1 MKTKCRGGRFLRNV
15 EGSIPQSI
23 QVWSL
28 WSILVGFARLWL
40 RTVWGGL
47 EYGERTILV
56 WCDGYGYGL
65 VWSGTIWYGMLCG
78 PPWQMGKRD
87 GRGPIHEDVH
97 LSFLKVG
104 QKAEEPAAG

>member
-28 WSILVGFARLWL
+28 WSILVDAAWLWL

-47 EYGERTILV
+47 EYGGWSILV
-56 WCDGYGYGL
+56 WCDGNGYGL
-65 VWSGTIWYGMLCG
+65 VWYGQVQFGMVCCVDHPGKWERGTEGAD
-78 PPWQMGKRD
+78 P
-87 GRGPIHEDVH
+87 
-97 LSFLKVG
+97 
-104 QKAEEPAAG
+104 